1 MAPHVL
7 RMMDTQ
13 FIRLSGFS
21 VHPAV
26 PPKGGYSVSDISP
39 SLYVWQVM
47 GSNTQFIP
55 LSELLFTQREKK
67 ADVSPY
73 LWVHQT
79 PKSSDEPMG
88 GILLAIP

>member
-1 MAPHVL
+1 M
-7 RMMDTQ
+7 
-13 FIRLSGFS
+13 
-21 VHPAV
+21 
-26 PPKGGYSVSDISP
+26 SDISP
-39 SLYVWQVM
+39 SLYVGQVM
-47 GSNTQFIP
+47 GSNTQFVP
-55 LSELLFTQREKK
+55 LSQLLFMQREKK